1 MEQLKE
7 AFSLA
12 EFYEEEEE
20 EKKGNEDFTKE
31 RTELF
36 SQLHVSSKQE
46 KLARARNTAY
56 EWIRTSLAKQV
67 EERKKKKKQLE
78 AEKPEQINNNSR
90 EDIHAFAIWS
100 LAELTACSI
109 ELLHKTAALVLH
121 G

>member
-1 MEQLKE
+1 MCG
-7 AFSLA
+7 SWWR
-12 EFYEEEEE
+12 EEEEE

-67 EERKKKKKQLE
+67 EERKKKNPLASPASYKK
-78 AEKPEQINNNSR
+78 
-90 EDIHAFAIWS
+90 
-100 LAELTACSI
+100 
-109 ELLHKTAALVLH
+109 
-121 G
+121 